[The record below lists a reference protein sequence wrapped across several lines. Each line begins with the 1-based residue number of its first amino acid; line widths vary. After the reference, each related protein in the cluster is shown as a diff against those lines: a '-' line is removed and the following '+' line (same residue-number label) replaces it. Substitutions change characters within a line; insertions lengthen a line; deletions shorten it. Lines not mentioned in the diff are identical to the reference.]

1 MTMTKGTLSDA
12 INAVTTMDIVEHFG
26 VPYRV
31 RRGRTYLLCPGHDDN
46 HYGSCYVDKNDNG
59 YYCYVCGEHVRKWDM
74 ALRLSGNNSSATAEL
89 FFRLAGITPTNE
101 FIEDPYKK
109 AQKLIK
115 KLEQYIKND
124 AVYNDTCV
132 CDKIDSSYGRNIN
145 GEYLFSEK
153 VVTNPMLEMYKKSKT
168 LFQQTVMH
176 MLDNE
181 SKKVARMMAKYNKD
195 SSDGIFVASI
205 GIVPADEL
213 VNACKVLEKE
223 INDLMV
229 EVQTL

>member
-1 MTMTKGTLSDA
+1 MTMTKGTLADA
-12 INAVTTMDIVEHFG
+12 IANVTTMDIVEHFG

-74 ALRLSGNNSSATAEL
+74 ALRLNGNNGAATAEL
-89 FFRLAGITPTNE
+89 FFRLAGITPSNE
-101 FIEDPYKK
+101 FTEDPYKK

-115 KLEQYIKND
+115 KLEQYIRND
-124 AVYNDTCV
+124 AVYNDTYV

-145 GEYLFSEK
+145 GEYLYSDK
-153 VVTNPMLEMYKKSKT
+153 VVTNPLLEIYKKSQP
-168 LFQQTVMH
+168 LFKETVLRI
-176 MLDNE
+176 LDNE
-181 SKKVARMMAKYNKD
+181 SKKISRMMSKYMKD
-195 SSDGIFVASI
+195 SDDGIFVANL
-205 GIVPADEL
+205 GIVPSDEL
-213 VNACKVLEKE
+213 VEACKTLRAQIE
-223 INDLMV
+223 DLML